1 MILKNN
7 DFKKYFVFR
16 FPSFR
21 FFPIPKIENLEISEN
36 CLLLQILTAVL
47 IQHFVQLVVDKIALV
62 FSVTFYLFTKSC
74 KKFIIVI
81 ARIFLMFFIFNVY
94 IRVIIL

>member
-62 FSVTFYLFTKSC
+62 FYSSC
-74 KKFIIVI
+74 IFCNFLLIHKK
-81 ARIFLMFFIFNVY
+81 L
-94 IRVIIL
+94 